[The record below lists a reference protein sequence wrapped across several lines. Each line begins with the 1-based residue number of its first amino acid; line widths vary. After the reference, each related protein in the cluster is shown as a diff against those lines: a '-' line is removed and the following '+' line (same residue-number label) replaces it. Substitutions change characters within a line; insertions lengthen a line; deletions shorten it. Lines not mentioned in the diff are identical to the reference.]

1 MDLLFGGFADTIVNG
16 IIKLG
21 CIAVLLVYSVFAVM
35 VIRQINLMS
44 RTFTAENENV
54 VRVIGWVHLAA
65 TLILLLM
72 ALIF

>member
-54 VRVIGWVHLAA
+54 VRVIGWIHLAA
-65 TLILLLM
+65 TLILLLL
-72 ALIF
+72 AIIF